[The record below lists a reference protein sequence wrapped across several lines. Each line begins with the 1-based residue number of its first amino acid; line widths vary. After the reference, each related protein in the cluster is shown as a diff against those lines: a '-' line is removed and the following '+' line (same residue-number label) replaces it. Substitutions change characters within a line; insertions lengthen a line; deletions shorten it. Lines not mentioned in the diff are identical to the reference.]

1 MKGILYGIGT
11 GPGDPEDMTLK
22 AVRILRQC
30 PVTAIPRKAPQTC
43 ASYVTA
49 VKAVPELREKELIC
63 IDVPM
68 TKDRGEIRRKYREG
82 AERIAACLRKGQ
94 DVALL
99 TLGDATVY
107 ASDMYLLRLVKDMGF
122 GVEIVT
128 GVPSFCSAAA
138 RLQVSLGEREEQIH
152 ILPGSYEIEEGL
164 KLPGVKVLMKT
175 GRSYGKVRELLMS
188 GDYQVQMAEN
198 CGMEGEKLYR
208 TRKELPEQAGY
219 YSLMIV
225 RDKKEQR
232 DT

>member
-1 MKGILYGIGT
+1 M
-11 GPGDPEDMTLK
+11 
-22 AVRILRQC
+22 
-30 PVTAIPRKAPQTC
+30 TAIPRKAPQTC

-122 GVEIVT
+122 GVEIVN